1 MNPIYRKVILLN
13 RMRMEQRINR
23 ILSLSGVTSRRKADE
38 LIQSGRVTVNG
49 KKIFELGTK
58 AVWGKDSIKL
68 DDREITGPSDR
79 VYIMLN
85 KPFGYITSMSDP
97 GERPVVTDLI
107 KDIPERLYP
116 VGRLDFDSIGLL
128 LLTNDGDFAYRLTH
142 PKYHVARTYKVTI
155 EGSVS
160 EESINGL
167 KNGIQLEDGFSGTA
181 KASIISQTNNR
192 SVIRLTVTQG
202 RNRMVR
208 RMVEAVGC
216 RVIQLMRTGFGE
228 LELGNLKIGKY
239 RMLTND
245 EVNTLM
251 HAVGL
256 K

>member
-1 MNPIYRKVILLN
+1 MVLLN

-38 LIQSGRVTVNG
+38 LIKSGRVTING

-58 AVWGKDSIKL
+58 AVWGKDSIIL
-68 DDREITGPSDR
+68 DGKEITGPSDR
-79 VYIMLN
+79 VYVMLN

-97 GERPVVTDLI
+97 GERAIVTDLI

-142 PKYHVARTYKVTI
+142 PRYHVARTYKVTI
-155 EGSVS
+155 EGSIS
-160 EESINGL
+160 EDTLNSLRNGT
-167 KNGIQLEDGFSGTA
+167 QLEDGFSGTA
-181 KASIISQTNNR
+181 KANLISQTGSR

-239 RMLTND
+239 RMLTSD

>member
-1 MNPIYRKVILLN
+1 MNHMCRVMLQLN

-38 LIQSGRVTVNG
+38 LIESGRVSVNG

-68 DDREITGPSDR
+68 DGKEITGPSNR

-97 GERPVVTDLI
+97 GERAVVTDLI

-160 EESINGL
+160 EDTVNRL
-167 KNGIQLEDGFSGTA
+167 KNGIQLEDGFSGTT
-181 KASIISQTNNR
+181 KAALISHTGNR

-216 RVIQLMRTGFGE
+216 KVIQLMRTGFGE

-239 RMLTND
+239 RMLTGD
-245 EVNTLM
+245 EVNNLK

>member
-1 MNPIYRKVILLN
+1 MILLN

-38 LIQSGRVTVNG
+38 LIKSGRVTING

-58 AVWGKDSIKL
+58 AVWGKDSIRL
-68 DDREITGPSDR
+68 DGKEITGPSDR
-79 VYIMLN
+79 VYVMLN

-97 GERPVVTDLI
+97 GERAIVTDLI

-142 PKYHVARTYKVTI
+142 PRYHVTRTYKVTI

-160 EESINGL
+160 EDTLNKLRNGVE
-167 KNGIQLEDGFSGTA
+167 LEDGFSGMT
-181 KASIISQTNNR
+181 KANLIRQSGNR

-239 RMLTND
+239 RVLTND
-245 EVNTLM
+245 EVSFLM

>member
-1 MNPIYRKVILLN
+1 
-13 RMRMEQRINR
+13 MEQRINR

-38 LIQSGRVTVNG
+38 LIKSGRVSVNG
-49 KKIFELGTK
+49 KKIFELGAK

-68 DDREITGPSDR
+68 DGKEILGPKKR

-85 KPFGYITSMSDP
+85 KPFGYITSMNDP
-97 GERPVVTDLI
+97 QERPVVTDLI
-107 KDIPERLYP
+107 RDIPERLYP

-128 LLTNDGDFAYRLTH
+128 ILTNDGDFAYRLTH

-155 EGSVS
+155 DGGVN
-160 EESINGL
+160 EETIERL
-167 KNGIQLEDGFSGTA
+167 KNGIQLEDGFSGA
-181 KASIISQTNNR
+181 SKATLIRQSNNR
-192 SVIRLTVTQG
+192 SIIRITVTRG
-202 RNRMVR
+202 KNRMVR

-216 RVIQLMRTGFGE
+216 KVIQLMRTGFGE

-239 RMLTND
+239 RVLTGD
-245 EVNTLM
+245 EVNSLK

>member
-1 MNPIYRKVILLN
+1 MLLN
-13 RMRMEQRINR
+13 RMMMEQRINR

-38 LIQSGRVTVNG
+38 LIKNGRVTING

-58 AVWGKDSIKL
+58 AIWGKDSIKL
-68 DDREITGPSDR
+68 DGKEIIGPSDR
-79 VYIMLN
+79 VYVMLN

-97 GERPVVTDLI
+97 GERAIVTDLI

-142 PKYHVARTYKVTI
+142 PRYHVARTYKVTI
-155 EGSVS
+155 EGSIS
-160 EESINGL
+160 EESLNRL
-167 KNGIQLEDGFSGTA
+167 KNGIQLEDGFSGTTKTA
-181 KASIISQTNNR
+181 LISKTGNR
-192 SVIRLTVTQG
+192 SVIRLAVTQG

-228 LELGNLKIGKY
+228 LELGNLKIGNY
-239 RMLTND
+239 RILTSE
-245 EVNTLM
+245 EVNTIK
-251 HAVGL
+251 HTVGL